1 MRQPDTVALFGMR
14 LPGGEL
20 PNDSRQRWWKIDKPK
35 RSR

>member
-1 MRQPDTVALFGMR
+1 MR